1 MADAARQY
9 DFDDEVSA
17 RDNAETTQGSEIN
30 ALEMRRDPALR
41 DAPAAAPEAA
51 PAVEAAE
58 APAPS
63 KPRRRVL
70 RTTLFGL
77 GFAVVIVGALAGY
90 LRGGRWAGTD
100 DSYVKA
106 DIVNVATDVSGIV
119 AEVTVHENQAVK
131 RGDLLF
137 RLDDE
142 PYRIALDGAKAQL
155 GVTANQLHS
164 LQASYAQA
172 QSQIALAQTDLDY
185 AKKTLDRQTD
195 LASKSIASQATFDQ
209 ARRDFSA
216 AQSRLQSAQQ
226 QAQMTFAQ
234 LNGAIKG
241 PVEQIAQYKQ
251 AQAQVAKAER
261 DLRHTHVFAPED
273 GIVTNVPSLQPG
285 NYLNAAQV
293 AFNLVSTEHVWVE
306 AFMKETDL
314 TYVKPGDKAQISV
327 DTYGGRVFDASV
339 DTIAPATGS
348 QFSVL
353 PAQNSSG
360 NWVKVV
366 QRIVVRLRVEQ
377 PANAPRLRAGMSV
390 VTDIDTGHE
399 RSLATLPHDLKEMV
413 GL

>member
-1 MADAARQY
+1 M
-9 DFDDEVSA
+9 
-17 RDNAETTQGSEIN
+17 
-30 ALEMRRDPALR
+30 
-41 DAPAAAPEAA
+41 
-51 PAVEAAE
+51 
-58 APAPS
+58 
-63 KPRRRVL
+63 VL
-70 RTTLFGL
+70 L
-77 GFAVVIVGALAGY
+77 GALAGY

-119 AEVTVHENQAVK
+119 AEVSVHDNQAVK
-131 RGDLLF
+131 KGDMLF

-155 GVTANQLHS
+155 GVTANQLRS

-172 QSQIALAQTDLDY
+172 QSQITLAQTDLDFS
-185 AKKTLDRQTD
+185 KKTLDRQTD

-273 GIVTNVPSLQPG
+273 GIVTNVPALQPG

-327 DTYGGRVFDASV
+327 DTYGGRVFEASV

-377 PANAPRLRAGMSV
+377 PADAPRLRAGMSV

-399 RSLATLPHDLKEMV
+399 RSFATLPHDLKEMV